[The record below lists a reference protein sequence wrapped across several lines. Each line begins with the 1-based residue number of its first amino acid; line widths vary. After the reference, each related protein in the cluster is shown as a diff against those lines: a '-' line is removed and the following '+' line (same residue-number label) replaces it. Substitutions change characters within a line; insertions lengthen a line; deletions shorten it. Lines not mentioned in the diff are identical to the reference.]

1 MIPPS
6 AKDLLDI
13 GQSKYAV
20 VVAAAQR
27 ARELSEKHKD
37 DENYRLSSIVTEALD
52 EILERKVI
60 IVNKKDKRFIN
71 QDQQSHEED

>member
-6 AKDLLDI
+6 AKDLMRI

-27 ARELSEKHKD
+27 ARTLSETKRN
-37 DENYRLSSIVTEALD
+37 EESYRLSGMLTEALD
-52 EILERKVI
+52 DIASGKVI
-60 IVNKKDKRFIN
+60 IIN
-71 QDQQSHEED
+71 HSKSSL

>member
-6 AKDLLDI
+6 TRDLINI

-27 ARELSEKHKD
+27 ARTLSDKKKN
-37 DENYRLSSIVTEALD
+37 DENYRLSSMVTEALD
-52 EILERKVI
+52 DIIESRVI
-60 IVNKKDKRFIN
+60 IVDKSGHKAVKEI
-71 QDQQSHEED
+71 

>member
-6 AKDLLDI
+6 TRDLINI

-27 ARELSEKHKD
+27 ARFLSEKKRN
-37 DENYRLSSIVTEALD
+37 DENYRLSSMVTEALED
-52 EILERKVI
+52 IIHSKVI
-60 IVNKKDKRFIN
+60 INNN
-71 QDQQSHEED
+71 QGDEPHKED

>member
-6 AKDLLDI
+6 AKDLMRI

-27 ARELSEKHKD
+27 ARTLSETKRN
-37 DENYRLSSIVTEALD
+37 EESYRLSGMLTEALD
-52 EILERKVI
+52 DIASGKVTI
-60 IVNKKDKRFIN
+60 INHSKSN
-71 QDQQSHEED
+71 L

>member
-6 AKDLLDI
+6 TRDLINI

-27 ARELSEKHKD
+27 ARVLSDKRKN
-37 DENYRLSSIVTEALD
+37 DENYRLSSMVTEALD
-52 EILERKVI
+52 DI
-60 IVNKKDKRFIN
+60 INSRVTIVTRSSD
-71 QDQQSHEED
+71 QDQRVK

>member
-6 AKDLLDI
+6 AKDLMKI

-27 ARELSEKHKD
+27 ARTLSEKKRN
-37 DENYRLSSIVTEALD
+37 EESYRLSGMITDALD
-52 EILERKVI
+52 DIINNKVI
-60 IVNKKDKRFIN
+60 INNHSKPTP
-71 QDQQSHEED
+71 

>member
-6 AKDLLDI
+6 TKDLINI

-27 ARELSEKHKD
+27 ARLLSEKKRN
-37 DENYRLSSIVTEALD
+37 DENYRLSGMVTEALED
-52 EILERKVI
+52 IIHSRVI
-60 IVNKKDKRFIN
+60 IIN
-71 QDQQSHEED
+71 NAESLPAKEV

>member
-6 AKDLLDI
+6 TRDLINI

-27 ARELSEKHKD
+27 ARVLSEKKKN
-37 DENYRLSSIVTEALD
+37 DENYRLSSMVTEALD
-52 EILERKVI
+52 DIIYSKVI
-60 IVNKKDKRFIN
+60 INNN
-71 QDQQSHEED
+71 QGNEPHKED

>member
-6 AKDLLDI
+6 TRDLINI

-27 ARELSEKHKD
+27 ARTLSDKRKS
-37 DENYRLSSIVTEALD
+37 DENYRLSSMVTEALD
-52 EILERKVI
+52 DIIDSKVT
-60 IVNKKDKRFIN
+60 IVTRSMD
-71 QDQQSHEED
+71 QDQRVK